1 MDSIYLDYSSTTPM
15 DLTVVDAMA
24 ECYRR
29 VSGNPSSQHQL
40 GRHAKR
46 VLEDAAESIG
56 NHLAARVHQPRPD
69 RVILTSGGTEANNL
83 ALLGLPHESPGRLI
97 VSAIE
102 HPSTLAAARELQ
114 RRGWQ
119 VDFLRVMESG
129 VIDLN
134 HLDELL
140 QRAPSVSLVA
150 VMWANNE
157 TGVVQPIQHVVRRC
171 EANDIPVHTDAVQII
186 GKQPVNF
193 ADLGVASMSIAAHKF
208 YGPPGIGALILRSG
222 ITRQPILFGGAQQLG
237 LRPGTETVA
246 LAVGMRVAL
255 EASGPHLA
263 LRSAHLRARRDQLEA
278 RLLAGRPGSIVNG
291 SAERIA
297 STLNLSFPGLDR
309 QRLLI
314 ALDLA
319 GIYCSS
325 GSACASGSS
334 EPSHVLTA
342 MGLST
347 ERVESAI
354 RLSVGVPT
362 TAADVE
368 SSADRILKI
377 INQL

>member
-1 MDSIYLDYSSTTPM
+1 
-15 DLTVVDAMA
+15 
-24 ECYRR
+24 
-29 VSGNPSSQHQL
+29 
-40 GRHAKR
+40 
-46 VLEDAAESIG
+46 
-56 NHLAARVHQPRPD
+56 
-69 RVILTSGGTEANNL
+69 
-83 ALLGLPHESPGRLI
+83 
-97 VSAIE
+97 
-102 HPSTLAAARELQ
+102 
-114 RRGWQ
+114 
-119 VDFLRVMESG
+119 
-129 VIDLN
+129 
-134 HLDELL
+134 
-140 QRAPSVSLVA
+140 
-150 VMWANNE
+150 
-157 TGVVQPIQHVVRRC
+157 
-171 EANDIPVHTDAVQII
+171 
-186 GKQPVNF
+186 
-193 ADLGVASMSIAAHKF
+193 
-208 YGPPGIGALILRSG
+208 
-222 ITRQPILFGGAQQLG
+222 
-237 LRPGTETVA
+237 
-246 LAVGMRVAL
+246 
-255 EASGPHLA
+255 LA

-291 SAERIA
+291 SAERI
-297 STLNLSFPGLDR
+297 SPTLNLSFPGLDR